1 MSKTTTNKKNHEYYF
16 GMTFDDFCQQKGVPL
31 RMREIVFKAIEEQW
45 GVGEIMSVIK
55 RELSLLQ
62 TEFVF
67 LEKKAHDELVR
78 RERGVDGL
86 AIIRTA
92 DYERCLFISTVLN
105 PKVSEKENLYSPQQ
119 ESQ

>member
-1 MSKTTTNKKNHEYYF
+1 MLSNESCHYYKLNL
-16 GMTFDDFCQQKGVPL
+16 C
-31 RMREIVFKAIEEQW
+31 
-45 GVGEIMSVIK
+45 
-55 RELSLLQ
+55 
-62 TEFVF
+62 F
-67 LEKKAHDELVR
+67 LKKKAHDELVR
-78 RERGVDGL
+78 RELGVDGL